1 MANKDPQCLII
12 VKVKEAHHLP
22 TRDTVSKSDPYC
34 RVKINQ
40 HESDNKESKENV
52 MQTKIIFNQE
62 DNIKWNEKGRFC
74 VVDCNTEILFEIRDD
89 DDTNYDQISTKS
101 ESVGYYVHLL
111 NGKDFDGEEQELT
124 CYLRNSVEAARKA
137 ANEGTNNKKDEN
149 TNVMTNMYGK
159 RECSTISISI
169 TAYKLLTEEK
179 IDAIQATETAKN
191 KEIDDYK
198 KEISEKNERIKR
210 YEKEMKDK
218 DATIS
223 DYAIK
228 MAKLKQQI
236 SDAAR
241 ILQSNQYK

>member
-12 VKVKEAHHLP
+12 VEVKGADDLP
-22 TRDTVSKSDPYC
+22 KRDKASKSDPYC
-34 RVKINQ
+34 KVKINQ
-40 HESDNKESKENV
+40 DQSDNKESKENL
-52 MQTKIIFNQE
+52 MQTQIIFNQQ
-62 DNIKWNEKGRFC
+62 DNIKWNAKARFC
-74 VVDCNTEILFEIRDD
+74 VFNCNTEIVFEVRDD
-89 DDTNYDQISTKS
+89 DDYNYDQVSTKS
-101 ESVGYYVHLL
+101 EPVGYYVHLL
-111 NGKDFDGEEQELT
+111 NEKDFNGEEQELKQT
-124 CYLRNSVEAARKA
+124 FLRKPLEKAREAAAK
-137 ANEGTNNKKDEN
+137 NESSKKTD
-149 TNVMTNMYGK
+149 NVKNSDGK
-159 RECSTISISI
+159 DSTISISI